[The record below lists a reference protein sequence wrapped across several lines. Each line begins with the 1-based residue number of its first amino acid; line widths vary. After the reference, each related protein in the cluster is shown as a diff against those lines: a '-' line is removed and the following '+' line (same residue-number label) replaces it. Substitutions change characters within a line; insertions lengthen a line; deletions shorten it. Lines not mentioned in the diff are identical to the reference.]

1 MCLQSDDDD
10 DMADMVKG
18 LAAGFGFFFGLII
31 LVCLVWCLCCGN
43 VCNSKS
49 DGSGPE
55 KRLRSKVSPSP
66 PRSANVRTR
75 ATPTCSP

>member
-1 MCLQSDDDD
+1 ML
-10 DMADMVKG
+10 KG

-31 LVCLVWCLCCGN
+31 LVCLVWCLCCAN

-49 DGSGPE
+49 EGPE
-55 KRLRSKVSPSP
+55 RRVRSKVSPSP

-75 ATPTCSP
+75 PVATSSP